1 MKTAVLFFLIPIV
14 GIAQMNFEKKLPSN
28 APYQTEIISGDGV
41 SAYGDLDNDG
51 DLDLI
56 TTVSAYTVNYT
67 RVYLNENG
75 NFIRQSSFNPVNFN
89 GYSGLVIF
97 DRNQDGNLDFISSG
111 YDSNSSFNTNFYY
124 GDGTGNFTEDPSFNI
139 VGLNAPSILVDDL
152 TGDLKEDILISGTQ
166 TG

>member
-1 MKTAVLFFLIPIV
+1 MVIQHLNMKTAVLFFLIPIV

-75 NFIRQSSFNPVNFN
+75 NFIRQSSSWTLLAAVMTRT
-89 GYSGLVIF
+89 V
-97 DRNQDGNLDFISSG
+97 
-111 YDSNSSFNTNFYY
+111 
-124 GDGTGNFTEDPSFNI
+124 
-139 VGLNAPSILVDDL
+139 PSIPIFI
-152 TGDLKEDILISGTQ
+152 TETEPEILPKTQ
-166 TG
+166 ASILLD